1 MTMTEWKDTA
11 GWFVVP
17 QTASDSRVV
26 PCSMRVVVVV
36 SWDDRLLFRVV
47 VVVVV
52 VEAVA
57 MLLLPWC
64 KSSLPWYK

>member
-26 PCSMRVVVVV
+26 PCSMCVVVVV
-36 SWDDRLLFRVV
+36 SWDDGRPFRVV
-47 VVVVV
+47 VVVG
-52 VEAVA
+52 AVP
-57 MLLLPWC
+57 MLLPWC
-64 KSSLPWYK
+64 MSSLPWYK

>member
-26 PCSMRVVVVV
+26 PCSMRVDVVV
-36 SWDDRLLFRVV
+36 SWDDGLLFR
-47 VVVVV
+47 VVVV

-57 MLLLPWC
+57 MLQLPWC
-64 KSSLPWYK
+64 MSSLPWYK